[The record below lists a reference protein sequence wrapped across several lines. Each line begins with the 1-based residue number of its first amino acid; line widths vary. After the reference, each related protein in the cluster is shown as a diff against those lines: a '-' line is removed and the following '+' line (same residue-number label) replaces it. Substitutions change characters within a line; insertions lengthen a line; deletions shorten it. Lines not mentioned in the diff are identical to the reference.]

1 MFTTTRRQW
10 QRQAIALA
18 LAPWCLPIAQ
28 PQDAARHWKT
38 SPFALGVASGSP
50 RADGVVLWTR
60 LIIDE
65 ADRRAAAGSGAAAG
79 SMTEPVTEP

>member
-1 MFTTTRRQW
+1 MLNTTRRQW

-28 PQDAARHWKT
+28 PQDVARHWKT

-60 LIIDE
+60 LLIARLRRLAII
-65 ADRRAAAGSGAAAG
+65 RA
-79 SMTEPVTEP
+79 